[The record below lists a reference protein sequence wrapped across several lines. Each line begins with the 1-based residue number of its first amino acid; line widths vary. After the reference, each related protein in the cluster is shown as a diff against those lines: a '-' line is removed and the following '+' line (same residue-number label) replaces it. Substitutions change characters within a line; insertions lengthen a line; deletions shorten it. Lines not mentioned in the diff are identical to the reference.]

1 MVLNISNLKNGGG
14 GRDTNMELL
23 RIILMLFV
31 MFIHTIQALH
41 YPTFDGNDISNFEF
55 CIVSIMRAI
64 SSVAVNVFVML
75 SGWYGIRFSKMG
87 LFRLSY
93 QILAFSILCYFIS
106 VLAGVQHF
114 SLQSLLLDGFLL
126 GQNCYWFVQSY
137 LLLYILSPILN
148 TFCKHS
154 DRKQFRNLLLLY
166 FLIIILCSWF
176 TLTFSG
182 EIKAGLSFSFFIALY
197 LLSRYVKIY
206 SPKITYYS
214 CKVYLLMF
222 FGGSCFIAAIAVFTN
237 GGIIGM
243 SNVFTY
249 TSPLIIINSLFLLLA
264 FSKMHIKSSVT
275 INFIASSSFAVYL
288 MHEHIS
294 VCKPLY
300 RSTLR
305 ELYYN
310 TETHLVG
317 WLYILL
323 FMICVYLVAIFLDKI
338 RIFIYKQI

>member
-1 MVLNISNLKNGGG
+1 MILNISNLKNGG

-23 RIILMLFV
+23 RIVLMFFV
-31 MFIHTIQALH
+31 MLIHTTQTLH

-55 CIVSIMRAI
+55 CMVSIMRAI

-114 SLQSLLLDGFLL
+114 SLKYLLLDGFLL

-148 TFCKHS
+148 TFCQHS

-182 EIKAGLSFSFFIALY
+182 EIKAGLSSCFFIALY

-222 FGGSCFIAAIAVFTN
+222 LGASCFIAAIAVFTR
-237 GGIIGM
+237 GGTIGM
-243 SNVFTY
+243 CNVFTY
-249 TSPLIIINSLFLLLA
+249 TSPLIIINSLILLLA
-264 FSKMHIKSSVT
+264 FSKIHIKSSVT

-288 MHEHIS
+288 LHEHVS

-305 ELYYN
+305 ELYYSAEN
-310 TETHLVG
+310 HFVG
-317 WLYILL
+317 WMYVVL
-323 FMICVYLVAIFLDKI
+323 FMICVYLAAILLDKI
-338 RIFIYKQI
+338 RIFIYKP